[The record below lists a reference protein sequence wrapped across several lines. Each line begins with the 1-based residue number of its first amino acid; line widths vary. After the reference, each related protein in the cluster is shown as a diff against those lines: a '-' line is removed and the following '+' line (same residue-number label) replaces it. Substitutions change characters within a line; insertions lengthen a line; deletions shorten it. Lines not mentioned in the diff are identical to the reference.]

1 MSRSGYS
8 DDCDGWDLI
17 RWRGAVA
24 SAVRGKR
31 GQVMLREMREA
42 LDAMPV
48 KQLITSELK
57 CDEGVCALGALGEK
71 RGIDME
77 GMDAYDRS
85 KIAVTFDVAEALAAE
100 VMFMN
105 DEGPCWSGGE
115 TPEKRWRYM
124 RTWIDGLIKETPN
137 AQ

>member
-8 DDCDGWDLI
+8 YDAEGWGLI

-24 SAVRGKR
+24 SAIRGKR
-31 GQVMLREMREA
+31 GQAMLREMRGA

-48 KQLITSELK
+48 KRLITSELK
-57 CDEGVCALGALGEK
+57 CADGVCALGALGEK
-71 RGIDME
+71 REIDMT

-85 KIAVTFDVAEALAAE
+85 AVASTFNVAEALAAE

-105 DEGPCWSGGE
+105 DEGVWCDS
-115 TPEKRWRYM
+115 PEERWRKM
-124 RTWIDGLIKETPN
+124 RSWISGLLKEPLN
-137 AQ
+137 ATR